1 MQLYNN
7 LSAKERAELIEQAGK
22 ERLTIS
28 FYKYAKINNTEIFRN
43 HLFLAWDQLEVLG
56 RIYVANEGVTRMSEH
71 IARQIKLSA
80 LPGFCNRLGEL
91 GRYDLPG

>member
-28 FYKYAKINNTEIFRN
+28 FYKYAKIDNTEIFRN
-43 HLFLAWDQLEVLG
+43 HLF
-56 RIYVANEGVTRMSEH
+56 
-71 IARQIKLSA
+71 
-80 LPGFCNRLGEL
+80 
-91 GRYDLPG
+91 